1 MKTTLAQKRTRRHK
15 RIRSRVS
22 GSAECPRF
30 AVSRSNKFLR
40 AQLID
45 DNARVTIV
53 GMSDQKGFTGTKS
66 EKAKALGEAIAKE
79 AAKKGITKV
88 VFDRGGFRYA
98 GRIQAVADGARSAGL
113 QF

>member
-1 MKTTLAQKRTRRHK
+1 MKTTLAQKRARRHK
-15 RIRSRVS
+15 RIRSKVS
-22 GSAECPRF
+22 GTADCPRF

-45 DNARVTIV
+45 DATRTTIV

-66 EKAKALGEAIAKE
+66 ERAKALGEAIAK
-79 AAKKGITKV
+79 AASQKGITKV

-98 GRIQAVADGARSAGL
+98 GRIQAIADGARSAGL